1 MYAFRDQ
8 NGKILAL
15 CIHFRVQSG
24 DSGYMARESC
34 RQGPLFASS
43 GPISRIARRTC
54 QRCPAFPRQRPAAC
68 GMAERALRPAAGP
81 GSLAACAGPC
91 HLARARRLR
100 FPLPAPAAR
109 HPRSAPIAH
118 VARTSPPAPAIRV
131 PYRRK
136 RAEPCSQLNV
146 GIKIGSPNGDPIKCF
161 LVLPSACPT
170 PCSPY
175 TKRTNLRFPTW
186 ITAPVRASGATL

>member
-43 GPISRIARRTC
+43 GPKSRIARRTC
-54 QRCPAFPRQRPAAC
+54 QRCPAFPRQRIAVWPNGLC
-68 GMAERALRPAAGP
+68 ALRHTP
-81 GSLAACAGPC
+81 GSLAA
-91 HLARARRLR
+91 R
-100 FPLPAPAAR
+100 APAI
-109 HPRSAPIAH
+109 S
-118 VARTSPPAPAIRV
+118 PAPAIRV

-136 RAEPCSQLNV
+136 RAEPCSQLNA
-146 GIKIGSPNGDPIKCF
+146 GIKIGSPNGDPIKCS

-170 PCSPY
+170 PRSSYGERTNLRFPTWKNY